1 MINNQKKIL
10 SIVIPAFN
18 EEKQLGELLEKIIVA
33 PLQEGVEKEIIV
45 IDDGS
50 TDNTKE
56 IIKKFTDKK
65 LIVGYSLIVNSGKG
79 TAVRAGIKLATGD
92 IIIVQDG
99 DLEYDPNDYAAVID
113 PILKGE
119 YEVVYGSRFMGKI
132 KKMRFLNWWGST
144 TLNVLASL
152 LFGVRI
158 TDQFTAYKAF
168 KSDLIKS
175 LTLKCRG
182 FEFCSESTNKLLKKG
197 IKIKEVP
204 ISYSARSL
212 AEGKKGGSWKDF
224 FIALF
229 YILEY
234 KFLIK

>member
-1 MINNQKKIL
+1 MQNNKTLL
-10 SIVIPAFN
+10 SIIIPAFN
-18 EEKQLGELLEKIIVA
+18 EGKQLRELLEKIIAA
-33 PLQEGVEKEIIV
+33 PLQKGVEKEIIV
-45 IDDGS
+45 VDDGS
-50 TDNTKE
+50 TDNTKD
-56 IIKKFTDKK
+56 IIKEFEDKK

-99 DLEYDPNDYAAVID
+99 DLEYDPNDYVAVID

-119 YEVVYGSRFMGKI
+119 SEVMYGSRFMGKI
-132 KKMRFLNWWGST
+132 KKMKFLNWWGST
-144 TLNVLASL
+144 TLNVLLSL
-152 LFGVRI
+152 LYGIKI

-168 KSDLIKS
+168 KSDLIKG

-182 FEFCSESTNKLLKKG
+182 FEFCSESTNKLLKRG

-204 ISYSARSL
+204 ISYTGRTL
-212 AEGKKGGSWKDF
+212 EEGKKGGSWKDF